1 MRAETMDPRLDP
13 MLFPANDV
21 QEAQRRK
28 SKQENKLEFFWHDG
42 ADWQCDF
49 NYSRIAS
56 LVANLGVRAVNENL
70 TRTHIAGSLD
80 DLRYRICWLRRHAE
94 KENPVPWARETTEDL
109 AREMMEIMDD
119 LLVALSGAERL
130 YTDGHGDDR

>member
-1 MRAETMDPRLDP
+1 MVDPRLDP
-13 MLFPANDV
+13 SPFPASDV
-21 QEAQRRK
+21 QEAARRA
-28 SKQENKLEFFWHDG
+28 SKTEHKLEFFWRDG

-80 DLRYRICWLRRHAE
+80 DLRYRICWLRLHAE

-109 AREMMEIMDD
+109 AREMMEIFDD
-119 LLVALSGAERL
+119 LLVALAGAERL
-130 YTDGHGDDR
+130 YTNGFGDDR

>member
-1 MRAETMDPRLDP
+1 MSGAAVPPTLDP
-13 MLFPANDV
+13 SPFPANDQ
-21 QEAQRRK
+21 QEAARRA
-28 SKQENKLEFFWHDG
+28 SKTEHKLEFFWRDG
-42 ADWQCDF
+42 QRWQCDF

-80 DLRYRICWLRRHAE
+80 DLRYRICWLRLHAE
-94 KENPVPWARETTEDL
+94 KENPVPWARETTEDM
-109 AREMMEIMDD
+109 ARDMMEIMDD

>member
-1 MRAETMDPRLDP
+1 MP
-13 MLFPANDV
+13 FPANDV

-28 SKQENKLEFFWHDG
+28 SKQENKLEFFWHNG
-42 ADWQCDF
+42 VRWQCDF

-80 DLRYRICWLRRHAE
+80 DLRYRICWLRLHAE

-119 LLVALSGAERL
+119 LLVALAGAERL

>member
-1 MRAETMDPRLDP
+1 MSGAAVPPTLDP
-13 MLFPANDV
+13 SPFPANDQ
-21 QEAQRRK
+21 QEAARRA
-28 SKQENKLEFFWHDG
+28 SKTEHKLEFFWRDG
-42 ADWQCDF
+42 QRWQCDF

-80 DLRYRICWLRRHAE
+80 DLRYRICWLRLHAE
-94 KENPVPWARETTEDL
+94 KENPVPWARETTEDM
-109 AREMMEIMDD
+109 ARDMLETMDD